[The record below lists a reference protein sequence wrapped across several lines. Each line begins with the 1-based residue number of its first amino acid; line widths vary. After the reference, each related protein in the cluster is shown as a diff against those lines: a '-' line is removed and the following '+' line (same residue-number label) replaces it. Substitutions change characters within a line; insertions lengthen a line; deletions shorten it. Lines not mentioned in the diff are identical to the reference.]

1 MTLEEFVDEVIK
13 KSCDFGFCF
22 KSENQKV
29 KNAVWRKNLHPDK
42 EDDFRKNAFFGLV
55 SANAASTGAYSDFS
69 LVIFPNAE
77 CTHFVIALV
86 VGLSGFDEDYTVA
99 TLPWLRRLFSNLRD
113 SKYAGKQFY
122 KVDFSDIESPSA
134 IRNHLDGVEDLREV
148 IKKYSKVISACQ
160 IVNLENTSEEE
171 ALDIVWQ
178 WLATY
183 AIFREIGSS
192 KDERT
197 EIKNNLPEPK
207 DLDDYSEEAIYKH
220 LLEERFIVLQGAP
233 GTGKTWTANRISKQH
248 FSGDDGETFFEQF
261 HAETTYSDFVY
272 GIKPRTKGNSLLYE
286 EHYGILVDAINY
298 AKSNPEK
305 PTLLIIDEINRANL
319 SNVLGPVFYLFEKN
333 ADERSNPVT
342 IGEYEIVKL
351 PDNFYVIA
359 TMNTADRSLAVV
371 DFALRRRFS
380 WITLRPH
387 AVEVPPAGKV
397 FLDDEFKQF
406 SELFNKY
413 ASNEELNLQPGQAYF
428 TAESKEAWNHRL
440 RYELVPLMKEY
451 FNEGYLKNAVSE
463 FSDYIYDK
471 LGIDLYE

>member
-1 MTLEEFVDEVIK
+1 MDLNNFVDKVKNQSME
-13 KSCDFGFCF
+13 FGFQF
-22 KSENQKV
+22 ETQPRKL
-29 KNAVWRKNLHPDK
+29 KNAVWRKNLHPEK
-42 EDDFRKNAFFGLV
+42 EDDFRKGAYFGLV
-55 SANAASTGAYSDFS
+55 NANEEPTGAYSDFS

-77 CTHFVIALV
+77 CSHFVIALG
-86 VGLSGFDEDYTVA
+86 VGSLGFNKDYTVA

-113 SKYAGKQFY
+113 SKSAGKQFY

-134 IRNHLDGVEDLREV
+134 IMNHLDGAEDLREV
-148 IKKYSKVISACQ
+148 MSKYSTVLSACQ
-160 IVNLENTSEEE
+160 IVDVENTSEEE
-171 ALDIVWQ
+171 ALGIVWQ

-183 AIFREIGSS
+183 ATFRQIASN
-192 KDERT
+192 KKQRT
-197 EIKNNLPEPK
+197 EIQKYLPKTK
-207 DLDDYSEEAIYKH
+207 DLDDYSEEAIYKQ

-233 GTGKTWTANRISKQH
+233 GTGKTWTANRIAEQH
-248 FSGDDGETFFEQF
+248 FSGGDSKTFFEQF

-272 GIKPRTKGNSLLYE
+272 GIKPKTEGNVLLYE
-286 EHYGILVDAINY
+286 EHYGILMDAIDY
-298 AKSNPEK
+298 AESGK

-333 ADERSNPVT
+333 AGERSNHLT
-342 IGEYEIVKL
+342 IGKRKIAKL
-351 PDNFYVIA
+351 PDSLYVIA

-387 AVEVPPAGKV
+387 AIDAGAGKV
-397 FLDDEFKQF
+397 FLKEEFERF
-406 SELFNKY
+406 SELFMRY
-413 ASNEELNLQPGQAYF
+413 ASSEELNLQPGQSYF
-428 TAESKEAWNHRL
+428 IAESPEKWKHRL

-463 FSDYIYDK
+463 FSDYVYDK

>member
-1 MTLEEFVDEVIK
+1 M
-13 KSCDFGFCF
+13 
-22 KSENQKV
+22 
-29 KNAVWRKNLHPDK
+29 
-42 EDDFRKNAFFGLV
+42 
-55 SANAASTGAYSDFS
+55 
-69 LVIFPNAE
+69 
-77 CTHFVIALV
+77 IALV

-183 AIFREIGSS
+183 AIFREIGSN

-272 GIKPRTKGNSLLYE
+272 GMKPRTKGNSLLYE
-286 EHYGILVDAINY
+286 EHYGILFDAINY

-380 WITLRPH
+380 
-387 AVEVPPAGKV
+387 
-397 FLDDEFKQF
+397 
-406 SELFNKY
+406 
-413 ASNEELNLQPGQAYF
+413 
-428 TAESKEAWNHRL
+428 
-440 RYELVPLMKEY
+440 
-451 FNEGYLKNAVSE
+451 
-463 FSDYIYDK
+463 
-471 LGIDLYE
+471 